1 MAEFIDFEAVVET
14 EAETVTVEEEENDEE
29 NQVCDVDSFLDD
41 AEKENDDVDFY
52 RQLENTNK
60 SIDQTLQEEYE
71 LSLAEIENFD
81 NFSNFCES
89 SEDELGPVDEFKD
102 SNKRLEKFEE
112 TLIPK
117 SENHNTFPDVIFYG
131 VRFNVTEKSNI
142 CSDNDFQDE
151 IENVFNKIDWEK
163 FQLELDNQKFNQQC
177 LDLNQVLSEYG
188 YFLRVYEL
196 KNKFRELRLKDSN
209 QEKIIRQLSG
219 CIQEKFDAFNIIY
232 VEYNKKLRKKFK
244 PINVIYE
251 PVRKPEKKNCVTVQQ
266 IFQKY
271 IEALVAK
278 EKKIKKK

>member
-81 NFSNFCES
+81 DFSNFCEP

-142 CSDNDFQDE
+142 CSDNDFQEE
-151 IENVFNKIDWEK
+151 IENVFNKID
-163 FQLELDNQKFNQQC
+163 
-177 LDLNQVLSEYG
+177 
-188 YFLRVYEL
+188 
-196 KNKFRELRLKDSN
+196 
-209 QEKIIRQLSG
+209 
-219 CIQEKFDAFNIIY
+219 
-232 VEYNKKLRKKFK
+232 
-244 PINVIYE
+244 
-251 PVRKPEKKNCVTVQQ
+251 
-266 IFQKY
+266 
-271 IEALVAK
+271 
-278 EKKIKKK
+278 

>member
-1 MAEFIDFEAVVET
+1 MGII
-14 EAETVTVEEEENDEE
+14 
-29 NQVCDVDSFLDD
+29 S
-41 AEKENDDVDFY
+41 
-52 RQLENTNK
+52 
-60 SIDQTLQEEYE
+60 
-71 LSLAEIENFD
+71 
-81 NFSNFCES
+81 
-89 SEDELGPVDEFKD
+89 KD

-142 CSDNDFQDE
+142 CSDNDFQEE
-151 IENVFNKIDWEK
+151 IENVFNKIYWEK

-232 VEYNKKLRKKFK
+232 LEYNKKLRKKFK

-266 IFQKY
+266 IF
-271 IEALVAK
+271 
-278 EKKIKKK
+278 